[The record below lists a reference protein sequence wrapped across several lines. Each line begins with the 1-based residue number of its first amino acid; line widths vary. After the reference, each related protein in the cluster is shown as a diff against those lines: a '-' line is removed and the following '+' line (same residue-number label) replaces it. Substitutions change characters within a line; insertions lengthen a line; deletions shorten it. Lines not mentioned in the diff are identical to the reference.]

1 MGEHQSTCGVS
12 RKKIGLSDGGRTFPG
27 GGSQGVRHCGEIGSN
42 NEGCG
47 EDSVTRRPLWLFPVG
62 WRKSVGTNLHGLLA
76 KMVRKIRLFGG
87 RVKRGNWSMLLT
99 GRKEKVNRLRLQLQ
113 RDKGV
118 RKG

>member
-1 MGEHQSTCGVS
+1 MAISSRLEKVSGHQ
-12 RKKIGLSDGGRTFPG
+12 L
-27 GGSQGVRHCGEIGSN
+27 N
-42 NEGCG
+42 
-47 EDSVTRRPLWLFPVG
+47 
-62 WRKSVGTNLHGLLA
+62 GLLA
-76 KMVRKIRLFGG
+76 KKVRKIRLFGR